1 MFGLEFTAVNPK
13 VRNWLSFL
21 LKHEEMEYLI
31 GASLNDVI
39 EFIRTRLKKEQID
52 TGDLLEIEKTLKNGI
67 VSYILSGLKF
77 IVGKPAIFLEK
88 WLEAYRIENLKM
100 VARSLITHRPIDF
113 LYTLSERDWLRIE
126 TVRDLR
132 TLEEYQEF
140 LRRSDYYDLA
150 VKTFPTVNETGN
162 TFFWEISLENLYAQQ
177 LKRNAQ
183 KLSRPNRYDVERLLF
198 FSMEVNRYMRIYRL
212 RFEYVLSVEE
222 TMTLV
227 PNIFKTLSRRKY
239 QNLVSSETPA
249 AFLENISNLGIIPE
263 PITDIALLENAF
275 NKAII
280 KRTHRYLGGIPFQFG
295 VFLSFIILKSM
306 DVRKYIIL
314 LEGKRAGIDRKIL
327 ENLLY

>member
-39 EFIRTRLKKEQID
+39 EFIRTRLKKEELE
-52 TGDLLEIEKTLKNGI
+52 TGELLEIEKVLKNGI
-67 VSYILSGLKF
+67 VRYIQSGLNF

-100 VARSLITHRPIDF
+100 VARSLITHRPVDF
-113 LYTLSERDWLRIE
+113 LYTIKEKDWLRIE

-132 TLEEYQEF
+132 TFEEFQEF
-140 LRRSDYYDLA
+140 LRRTEYYDLA
-150 VKTFPTVNETGN
+150 VKTFPNVIDTGN

-177 LKRNAQ
+177 LKRAAM
-183 KLSRPNRYDVERLLF
+183 KLSRANSNAVDRLLF

-212 RFEYVLSVEE
+212 RFDYEMSIEE
-222 TMTLV
+222 TMTLI

-239 QNLVSSETPA
+239 QDLVSSETPA
-249 AFLENISNLGIIPE
+249 AFLENISNMGIISE
-263 PITDIALLENAF
+263 PVTDVALLENAL

-295 VFLSFIILKSM
+295 IFLSFIILKSM